1 MYVRLKRSLFLL
13 RLKKHHKKSPQNAA
27 FETRTELSGGGLDE
41 VLGSFEDGFYR
52 RGWNALRPDQ
62 TEHGGPGRNSA
73 A

>member
-41 VLGSFEDGFYR
+41 VLGSFGDAR
-52 RGWNALRPDQ
+52 SSV
-62 TEHGGPGRNSA
+62 GRMLCEYPRQSSMAKRISA